1 MILPSSLPCRLFKS
15 IFIGQIRCQEVDLRE
30 DEEVDRPEEGADLS
44 GGEEIALLLGGQYLD
59 AVVDVGVVV
68 NLHVVGLVQNNP
80 TIWGGASSM
89 PSAARTQGQRHVAS
103 FLVWIHGLFG
113 FLC

>member
-1 MILPSSLPCRLFKS
+1 MSRSRS
-15 IFIGQIRCQEVDLRE
+15 TE

-103 FLVWIHGLFG
+103 FLVWNPVCLAFFVDVLFG
-113 FLC
+113 FKLFG